1 MDLTNTKAKEIY
13 QNFKEKR
20 KITKIKNPN
29 LKIKTVK
36 IEYIIFFMAVIICN
50 LGTFGILSGIT
61 GYIAHAIIVIGAII
75 EILNQFGEIS
85 FEKENII
92 YKTLLNKK
100 RTVPIDNDTKIYIQ
114 YKEFERINRLTGS
127 FEIINSYKL
136 YIEQN
141 NNNKIILDIK
151 AIGSKKIK
159 MLLDNLETESYTNT
173 CEEIKKNKNIKENNK
188 NKKGLLICATI
199 SIIAFLLYNIMIKQK
214 VNSINFFM
222 NLFPTVGAIF
232 GIFSTYFLIKLIEEK
247 AKQKGALI
255 KIFMS
260 IAGLLFIVGGI
271 LLDFYVIKVIAEDI
285 YIKTNGIET
294 QAVIV
299 YNDYVKPK
307 YYVEG
312 TTTTY
317 NIEYFANGKKYS
329 SYIES
334 TSGKYNKGDI
344 IKIKYMKDNPN
355 NINTNIENGINAIH
369 FVAGIITSIF
379 FIAIGKAS
387 IKKYNIFI

>member
-36 IEYIIFFMAVIICN
+36 IEHIIFFIAVIICN
-50 LGTFGILSGIT
+50 FGTFGILPGIT
-61 GYIAHAIIVIGAII
+61 GYIVHAIIVIGAII

-114 YKEFERINRLTGS
+114 YKEFETINRLTGS

-173 CEEIKKNKNIKENNK
+173 CEESKKNKSIKENNK

-222 NLFPTVGAIF
+222 NLFPTVGGIF

-271 LLDFYVIKVIAEDI
+271 LLDFYVIKVIADDI

-355 NINTNIENGINAIH
+355 KINTNIENGINVIH
-369 FVAGIITSIF
+369 CVTGIITSIF

-387 IKKYNIFI
+387 IKKYSIFI

>member
-36 IEYIIFFMAVIICN
+36 IEYIIFFIAVIICN
-50 LGTFGILSGIT
+50 LGTFGILPGIT
-61 GYIAHAIIVIGAII
+61 GYIVHAIIVIGAII

-114 YKEFERINRLTGS
+114 YKEFETINRLTGS

-159 MLLDNLETESYTNT
+159 MLLDNIETESYTNT
-173 CEEIKKNKNIKENNK
+173 CEESKKNKSIKENNK

-355 NINTNIENGINAIH
+355 KINTNIENGINVIH